1 MSTQPL
7 SSRFLFEP
15 IGIAGAF
22 SITMKPVADQRGVF
36 SRLFCTDEMSAVGWG
51 ATVAQVNHSHTVKAG
66 TIRGMHFQQPPFS
79 EAKLVMCLRQ
89 RVWDVI
95 LDLRADS
102 ATYLKWFALE
112 LSADNHKALLIP
124 PGCAHGFQTLS
135 DDVELLYFHS
145 KPYEPDADD
154 GINPLDPMVDIRWPL
169 DITVIS
175 DKDSSRRSIGSDFL
189 GLRI

>member
-1 MSTQPL
+1 MSTLPL
-7 SSRFLFEP
+7 SSRFIFEP
-15 IGIAGAF
+15 IDIAGAF
-22 SITMKPVADQRGVF
+22 SITMKPMTDQRGVF
-36 SRLFCTDEMSAVGWG
+36 SRLFCTDEMRALGWG
-51 ATVAQVNHSHTVKAG
+51 AAVAQVNHSYTAKSG
-66 TIRGMHFQQPPFS
+66 TIRGMHFQQPPHA

-112 LSADNHKALLIP
+112 LSADNSKALLIP

-154 GINPLDPMVDIRWPL
+154 GINPLDTMVNIRWPL
-169 DITVIS
+169 ELTVIS
-175 DKDSSRRSIGSDFL
+175 DKDSSRRSIGSDFS